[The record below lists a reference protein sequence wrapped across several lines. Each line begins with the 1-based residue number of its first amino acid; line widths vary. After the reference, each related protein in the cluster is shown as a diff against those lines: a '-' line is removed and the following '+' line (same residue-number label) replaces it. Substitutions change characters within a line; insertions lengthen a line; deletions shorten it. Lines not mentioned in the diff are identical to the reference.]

1 MAQKMLRTCEMLLIN
16 FEISL
21 DLNRSKNYIIA
32 VTNVVDQAI
41 TFSRTDTKLYVTV
54 VTLSIQDNAKL
65 LQQLNS
71 GSKKRINWNEFQS
84 KISTERPNQYLDY
97 LIDSSFQEV
106 NRPFNLL
113 FENETQRASYKQY
126 YLPSVEIKD
135 YNVILDEQN
144 LFDQLVRNDL
154 ITYDSIRKIA
164 TGQEDACA
172 TCCFLD

>member
-54 VTLSIQDNAKL
+54 VTLSIQHNAKL

-71 GSKKRINWNEFQS
+71 GSKRRINWNEFQS
-84 KISTERPNQYLDY
+84 KISTERPNKYLDY
-97 LIDSSFQEV
+97 LIDPSFQEV
-106 NRPFNLL
+106 NRPLNLS
-113 FENETQRASYKQY
+113 FENEA
-126 YLPSVEIKD
+126 
-135 YNVILDEQN
+135 
-144 LFDQLVRNDL
+144 
-154 ITYDSIRKIA
+154 
-164 TGQEDACA
+164 
-172 TCCFLD
+172 

>member
-21 DLNRSKNYIIA
+21 NLNRSKNYIIV
-32 VTNVVDQAI
+32 VTNIVDPAI
-41 TFSRTDTKLYVTV
+41 KFSRTDAKLYVTV

-71 GSKKRINWNEFQS
+71 GSKTKIYWNEYQS

-106 NRPFNLL
+106 NRPFNLS
-113 FENETQRASYKQY
+113 FENEAQRASYKQY
-126 YLPSVEIKD
+126 YLLSVEIKD

-164 TGQEDACA
+164 TGQEDDCT